1 MKQVAPANPDNSSDC
16 DIKSSKKTR
25 APNPPPSPDEHEL
38 EFGMK
43 LSTIEKSFNV
53 EEPLKSYKEIVN
65 SKATFSSLIA
75 NTAIVP
81 NSNFQ
86 LKEKPYPTINPKF
99 RSLNNLSSKENN
111 EQEKI
116 KKPSTPEPAPRHSLS
131 LSQDCLAMDAD
142 KNKKK
147 NKFSIKK
154 FLRMGNS
161 NKQVEP
167 AKRDYGHY
175 ADVATFSEVSY
186 NGAPQVKPR
195 LIIIHPLDINTSAV
209 QVVKSADVTPTS
221 TPSPQTPTSIG
232 KNIFPNLTSKP
243 PAPPQ
248 RADTTKLQEL
258 HKPARPPPPK
268 SAEMRRKQQLTN
280 LVTVAQGP
288 VADNVYANLGEV
300 RSAIAPRKPERTASM
315 REREAKLEIMRR
327 RPIGDNADSLNS
339 SFSSTSTTKDDS
351 FSSGSSR
358 NGSEKSF
365 SLHKENKEKEEDV
378 IDFKEIKDMKE
389 TSIKSTTDSF
399 NERKKKILEMETN
412 ISMNST
418 VTPQNKLSSKIE
430 IFESNTKAK
439 SPAPIKHS
447 TYFVNNDG
455 LKSSVQKMTST
466 IDSYLK
472 NKKTLSASDTNL
484 LQEQPVTNGARNTIK
499 NNANNVS
506 NIELRASSSNNYE
519 TITISGGTMTNGL
532 KQAFQRA
539 SFPDTGSN
547 YGGESQNGSL
557 YRNGRHSQ
565 DFGIY
570 AAPANNFGEFFYLL
584 FIAWKTFTRYF

>member
-1 MKQVAPANPDNSSDC
+1 MPDEKQVTAANPENFLDC

-25 APNPPPSPDEHEL
+25 APNPPPSLEEHEV
-38 EFGMK
+38 EFGVK
-43 LSTIEKSFNV
+43 QNGDNSFNI
-53 EEPLKSYKEIVN
+53 EEPLKSYKEIIHSSN
-65 SKATFSSLIA
+65 ATFALSS
-75 NTAIVP
+75 NTATVS

-86 LKEKPYPTINPKF
+86 MKEKPYPTINPKF
-99 RSLNNLSSKENN
+99 RSLNNLSSKENV

-131 LSQDCLAMDAD
+131 LSQDCLATDGD

-161 NKQVEP
+161 SKQVEP

-175 ADVATFSEVSY
+175 GEVPTVSSEVTHY
-186 NGAPQVKPR
+186 GAPQVKPR

-243 PAPPQ
+243 PAPPL

-268 SAEMRRKQQLTN
+268 SAEMRRKQQLTS
-280 LVTVAQGP
+280 LITVTEGNN
-288 VADNVYANLGEV
+288 ADNLYANLGEV

-315 REREAKLEIMRR
+315 REREAKLEILRR

-339 SFSSTSTTKDDS
+339 SFSSTSTMKNDS

-365 SLHKENKEKEEDV
+365 SLHKEKEENAV
-378 IDFKEIKDMKE
+378 DFKEIKNTNDLKE
-389 TSIKSTTDSF
+389 IPKTSTDSF
-399 NERKKKILEMETN
+399 NERKKKILEMESN
-412 ISMNST
+412 IAMNSP
-418 VTPQNKLSSKIE
+418 VTPLNKLFSKIE
-430 IFESNTKAK
+430 IFENNTKAK

-447 TYFVNNDG
+447 TYFINNDG

-472 NKKTLSASDTNL
+472 NKKTLSASETNL
-484 LQEQPVTNGARNTIK
+484 LEQPLANSARNAIK
-499 NNANNVS
+499 SSPNNVS
-506 NIELRASSSNNYE
+506 NIELRASPANNYE

-532 KQAFQRA
+532 KQACQRA
-539 SFPDTGSN
+539 SYPDNGST

-565 DFGIY
+565 DFGLY
-570 AAPANNFGEFFYLL
+570 AAPANSFGELTL
-584 FIAWKTFTRYF
+584 FILWRF